1 MPPAEAVDKAFDDA
15 QLVIA
20 KYIRPGP
27 QNAQKTLEQLIEILD
42 NPELYG
48 AIVELLEEKSRR

>member
-1 MPPAEAVDKAFDDA
+1 MTTAETIERRSMTRNW
-15 QLVIA
+15 VIEE
-20 KYIRPGP
+20 YIQPGP
-27 QNAQKTLEQLIEILD
+27 RDAQKTLDQLIEILD